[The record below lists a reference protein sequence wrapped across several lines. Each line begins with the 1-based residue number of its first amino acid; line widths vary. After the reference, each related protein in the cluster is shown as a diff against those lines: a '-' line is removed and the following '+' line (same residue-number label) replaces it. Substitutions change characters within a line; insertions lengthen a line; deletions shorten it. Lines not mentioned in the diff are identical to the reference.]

1 MISNV
6 NTAVCEGI
14 TGIPVMVETDISNG
28 LPQINIVGLASTV
41 VMESRERIKSA
52 IVNSGFEYPRRRVT
66 VNLIPA
72 GIRKNGTHLDLPI
85 AIGILAAMGYAKNC
99 DFEKTGII
107 GELSLQGD
115 VYRVEGALPM
125 ILGMAR
131 NDIRRVI
138 VPESNVREASLAR
151 DLEIIGVRNLQ
162 ECLEAVQGIVP
173 REECENCERMYPI
186 ISGAQERKSVGNV
199 PEESSE
205 KPDFSDIRGQEN
217 AKRAMVVAAAGHHAL
232 LMVGNPGCGKT
243 MLAGRFSTILPDM
256 TEEQV
261 IDSTVIYSVAG
272 MLNEDAGRVMQ
283 PPFRKPHHS
292 IGRAGLLGG
301 GLYPMPG
308 EITLAHNG
316 VLFLDELC
324 EFERGTIEAL
334 RIPIEEGSITHF
346 RRGAAYRFPCKF
358 RLIMAANP
366 CPCGFLGD
374 PDKECR
380 CTATQIENYH
390 RKLSGPLLDRTDIL
404 IHMEKVNYAELSRNA
419 DSAWSSDRMKEQVE
433 TALTFARSRG
443 RWKYNALLTDKEV
456 RGLELST
463 DARAFLER
471 AYSRLQLSPRIY
483 IKVQK
488 VARTI
493 ADLSNSER
501 IETEHIS
508 EAVSYRSSLNGMV

>member
-14 TGIPVMVETDISNG
+14 AGIPVLVEADISNG
-28 LPQINIVGLASTV
+28 LPQVNIVGLASTV

-52 IVNSGFEYPRRRVT
+52 ILNSGFEYPRRRVT

-85 AIGILAAMGYAKNC
+85 AVGILAAMGYVRNQ
-99 DFEKTGII
+99 ELERTGVI

-115 VYRVEGALPM
+115 VYPVEGVLPM

-131 NDIRRVI
+131 NGIRRVI
-138 VPESNVREASLAR
+138 VPEGNVRESSLAR
-151 DLEIIGVRNLQ
+151 NLEIIGVQNLQ
-162 ECLEAVQGIVP
+162 ETMDAVRGMMP
-173 REECENCERMYPI
+173 KRELASCRTKGDKENREDCHKN
-186 ISGAQERKSVGNV
+186 GA
-199 PEESSE
+199 EE
-205 KPDFSDIRGQEN
+205 PDFSDIRGQEN
-217 AKRAMVVAAAGHHAL
+217 AKRAMMIAAAGHHGM

-243 MLAGRFSTILPDM
+243 MLAGRFSGILPDL
-256 TEEQV
+256 TEEQI

-272 MLNEDAGRVMQ
+272 MLDEAAGQVTK

-301 GLYPMPG
+301 GLYPLPG

-334 RIPIEEGSITHF
+334 RIPMEEGSITHF
-346 RRGAAYRFPCKF
+346 RRGSAYRFPCKF
-358 RLIMAANP
+358 RLLMAANP
-366 CPCGFLGD
+366 CPCGFHGD

-380 CTATQIENYH
+380 CTAAQIENYQ

-404 IHMEKVNYAELSRNA
+404 IRMEKVAYAELSRGA
-419 DSAWSSDRMKEQVE
+419 DNAWSSHRMKEQVE
-433 TALTFARSRG
+433 NALKFAREQG
-443 RWKYNALLTDKEV
+443 RMQYNGLLTDKEV
-456 RGLELST
+456 QELALSP
-463 DARAFLER
+463 AAKQFLER
-471 AYSRLQLSPRIY
+471 AYSALHLSPRTY
-483 IKVQK
+483 IKVQR

-493 ADLSNSER
+493 ADLEQSAV
-501 IETEHIS
+501 IEAEHIS
-508 EAVSYRSSLNGMV
+508 EAVSYRTSLAGMV